1 MCLIAEIDKNTI
13 SNAKIS
19 SNFLSYTVNTIE
31 HKQYILEG
39 FLIDLWLHYK
49 FAL

>member
-19 SNFLSYTVNTIE
+19 SNCLSYTVNTIE
-31 HKQYILEG
+31 HKQYVLEG
-39 FLIDLWLHYK
+39 FLIDLCLHYK
-49 FAL
+49 FVL